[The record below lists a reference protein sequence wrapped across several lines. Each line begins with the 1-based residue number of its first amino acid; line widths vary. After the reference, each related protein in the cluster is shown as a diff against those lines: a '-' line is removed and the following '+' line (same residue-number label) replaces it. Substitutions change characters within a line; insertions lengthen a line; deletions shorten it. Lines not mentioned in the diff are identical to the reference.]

1 MCEFKPS
8 PSSRALCCSLLLLIA
23 LITTG
28 TTLAQTITGN
38 ITGTVTDPNG
48 AVIPNATVIA
58 KNTGTGV
65 ETPVTTNDSGT
76 YTIRFLPIGQY
87 QVTISA
93 SGFVTSQYHPFQLE
107 INQTVKID
115 GKLQIGTTTQTVSVE
130 AGVSPLLNTNDA
142 TRGIVLSTNEIQNV
156 PLNGRNFSS
165 ITLFVP
171 GAVNSD
177 PTGLTGNNAIERN
190 TYNNGIVSVN
200 GNRNQAN
207 NYTLDGI
214 DMNEGQNNLIAY
226 NPAPDA
232 IQEIKVISA
241 NAPAEYGN
249 ANGGDVVNVLKSG
262 TNRFH
267 GSAYAFLQN
276 ANLDANTWGN
286 KHQIPI
292 VPINPYTQTIFG
304 GTIGGPIIHSK
315 LFFFADYEG
324 VRRHTG
330 GTGLASVL
338 TGDMRAGNFS
348 ALNNVGIQLYNTQ
361 NNYTPYV
368 GNQLPAVL
376 NPVAQFL
383 FAHPELYPLPNAA
396 PTDGLLQNNF
406 QGPTRTFVDNNQGDF
421 KVEWD
426 PRDADK
432 ITGFYGQSDAFDG
445 QTAVL
450 AISFPSQNVYP
461 TKLGGGMWVHI
472 FSPNI
477 VNAARIGFTRVRWD
491 NSIPTDPTGIFG
503 LNGNK
508 VVGIPFGA
516 QIYPGFSGQSINNNA
531 SYLGTPA
538 NIQVIRDN
546 TFSYGDNLT
555 WQHSKHY
562 FSMGVEAIRYQQ
574 NYYNAN
580 NFGFLGTFTYSGS
593 FTSNP
598 NPDVTNGAG
607 YGPADFVLDRVSQA
621 EIAGPNGLVGNRQ
634 WRTAGFFQDDWKI
647 MPNLTLN
654 LGIRYEYDQPW
665 YEVNDKTANVLLD
678 TGQVIYAGPVPA
690 SAPAGSGRCG
700 NRACYQPNYAQIMP
714 RIGFAYQPAPRW
726 VIRAGYGATSFF
738 EGNAGNQRLTS
749 SPPFVLANNKVAIVP
764 TTASAGTPFTVEEGF
779 SSNPGDIN
787 YAGQGFSAWPQNM
800 RPAYIHE
807 YSLTTEYAITT
818 STSLSVGYVGQ
829 TGQHLIDYRNA
840 NQLPVAGAVA
850 PYANLVGQGGALLLT
865 EPNAMMNYNA
875 GQATLRHRATHG
887 FEYTVN
893 YTYARAMT
901 NSAGNYGV
909 PNINGQNGAFQ
920 NGYNG
925 HADYGP
931 AGQDVRHALSGI
943 GVYALPF
950 GRGRQFA
957 SGANHWV
964 DALAGGWSLSG
975 SVIAY
980 SGFPVTI
987 NAPNNISNTNSDG
1000 QERANQYRKFQ
1011 IHNSSINNWWGT
1023 DPSVAN
1029 CITHGVDNGT
1039 CAYGVPAGNTFGTAS
1054 VGSERAP
1061 GFEQIDAA
1069 AFKDFHITEAQAVG
1083 FRADFFNLFNIASY
1097 GNPDNT
1103 VTDSNFGQ
1111 ISSVRSPP
1119 RQIQLSLHYT
1129 F

>member
-38 ITGTVTDPNG
+38 ISGTVTDPNG

-93 SGFVTSQYHPFQLE
+93 SGFVTTQYQPFQLE

-286 KHQIPI
+286 KHQTPI

-406 QGPTRTFVDNNQGDF
+406 QGPTRTFVENNQGDF

-738 EGNAGNQRLTS
+738 EGNADR
-749 SPPFVLANNKVAIVP
+749 K
-764 TTASAGTPFTVEEGF
+764 
-779 SSNPGDIN
+779 
-787 YAGQGFSAWPQNM
+787 
-800 RPAYIHE
+800 
-807 YSLTTEYAITT
+807 
-818 STSLSVGYVGQ
+818 SVV
-829 TGQHLIDYRNA
+829 
-840 NQLPVAGAVA
+840 
-850 PYANLVGQGGALLLT
+850 
-865 EPNAMMNYNA
+865 
-875 GQATLRHRATHG
+875 
-887 FEYTVN
+887 
-893 YTYARAMT
+893 
-901 NSAGNYGV
+901 
-909 PNINGQNGAFQ
+909 
-920 NGYNG
+920 
-925 HADYGP
+925 
-931 AGQDVRHALSGI
+931 
-943 GVYALPF
+943 
-950 GRGRQFA
+950 
-957 SGANHWV
+957 
-964 DALAGGWSLSG
+964 
-975 SVIAY
+975 
-980 SGFPVTI
+980 
-987 NAPNNISNTNSDG
+987 
-1000 QERANQYRKFQ
+1000 
-1011 IHNSSINNWWGT
+1011 
-1023 DPSVAN
+1023 
-1029 CITHGVDNGT
+1029 
-1039 CAYGVPAGNTFGTAS
+1039 
-1054 VGSERAP
+1054 
-1061 GFEQIDAA
+1061 
-1069 AFKDFHITEAQAVG
+1069 
-1083 FRADFFNLFNIASY
+1083 
-1097 GNPDNT
+1097 
-1103 VTDSNFGQ
+1103 
-1111 ISSVRSPP
+1111 
-1119 RQIQLSLHYT
+1119 
-1129 F
+1129 